1 MLPLAF
7 ILPTRESLS
16 RQAPDQGYS
25 RPASNSNVVPLTPK
39 RDEGATVS
47 AIPVRSKSAAAV
59 ALAGRGEA
67 ARVLVMQRAGK
78 TSRGLWS
85 LVMGGLEA
93 GETAPQAVRRE
104 LQEEAG
110 IEAQAIYNSGCCDT
124 FFNPGANTIDIT
136 PVFVATFA
144 EAPAITINDEHLA
157 YRWVSF
163 EEADELIA
171 YPGQRQALA
180 EIKRDFALR
189 EPPAF
194 RLLKK

>member
-1 MLPLAF
+1 MQPQALTLS
-7 ILPTRESLS
+7 TRETLGHG
-16 RQAPDQGYS
+16 AGDQVES

-39 RDEGATVS
+39 RDEAGTVS

-59 ALAGRGEA
+59 VLAGRGEA

-78 TSRGLWS
+78 TSHGLWS

-93 GETAPQAVRRE
+93 GETAPQAIRRE

-124 FFNPGANTIDIT
+124 FFNPGANAIDIT
-136 PVFVATFA
+136 PVFVAMFT
-144 EAPAITINDEHLA
+144 ETPDVTINHEHLG

-163 EEADELIA
+163 AEADELIA